1 MTKTAAK
8 KILDAHCPGWKSAEG
23 SLVHYVKNN
32 TRARHR
38 TACIE
43 AARIV
48 GENKPTRTPAPEPE
62 PEV

>member
-8 KILDAHCPGWKSAEG
+8 KILDTHCPGWKKADPP
-23 SLVHYVKNN
+23 LLHHVKNN

-43 AARIV
+43 AALIV
-48 GENKPTRTPAPEPE
+48 GENRSTRTPAPEPE
-62 PEV
+62 PEG